1 MIGLMPCD
9 LRFCVQPFVTPFAEA
24 GKMLGRFKIIAG
36 DFRTD
41 MKHQVISNTLL
52 LHEIG
57 GWGFSATKYP
67 SSRILELEEVSADS
81 DRNVGG
87 TLGWGVAGALVA
99 GPLGAIAAGYVG
111 GKKNDVTFVCKLD
124 DGKQFVGVMKRSLF
138 LELAAPFLLKK
149 S

>member
-1 MIGLMPCD
+1 
-9 LRFCVQPFVTPFAEA
+9 
-24 GKMLGRFKIIAG
+24 MLGQFKIIAG

-41 MKHQVISNTLL
+41 MKHQFVANTLM
-52 LHEIG
+52 LHEVG

-67 SSRILELEEVSADS
+67 ASRIVAVEEVSADS
-81 DRNVGG
+81 DRKVGG

-138 LELAAPFLLKK
+138 SNLIAPFLLKK
-149 S
+149 GSEFGEEA